1 MEKQLY
7 VYKAY
12 VTKVYDGDTCTV
24 DIDLGLKTWIRDEK
38 IRLYEI
44 DAPELYL
51 EEREQGLKSRDYL
64 KSLILDKEII
74 LQTIKDRK
82 GKYGRYLGIIW
93 VQDENGTIINVNEK
107 MVASGYA
114 VFQEY

>member
-7 VYKAY
+7 VYEAH

-51 EEREQGLKSRDYL
+51 EEREQGLISRDYL
-64 KSLILDKEII
+64 ASLILDKEII

-93 VQDENGTIINVNEK
+93 VLDAHGTYINVNER
-107 MVASGYA
+107 MVTDGYA
-114 VFQEY
+114 EYQKY